1 MSAPSI
7 PATAHQA
14 MSPGLIVLVLSLLLG
29 LQPVTTD
36 LYLPALP
43 AMTQGF
49 GAPMSQAQ
57 LTLTALLLAFGL
69 SQMVW
74 GPLSDRFG
82 RRPVLLVGTLLYVV
96 ASVGSTF
103 SASMDQLIVWRTL
116 QGVAMGAGVMCA
128 RAIVRDLYTPAD
140 GARIMSKGLTGL
152 GVIACASAPLGG
164 LLAGYLGWR
173 MALMALAV
181 FGAGALLVVALRF
194 EETLAQKNPRA
205 LEPVTLLRT
214 WWAILQNP
222 TFWAFTLLAA
232 TSYGGL
238 FTFLAASSFVFI
250 QVLGLSQPAYGL
262 AMFTMSLSYIAGT
275 FICRR
280 LLPRYGVRKTVA
292 LAGACTLTA
301 GTSMGLLALAG
312 VQHVAA
318 IMVPFYIFMLA
329 HGVHQPCGQSGAV
342 GPFPQA
348 AGAASALSGFLM
360 MIAAFFMGGWLGKS
374 LAAQPDSVLPLTNG
388 LWFWSVLIAA
398 TAWTLV
404 QRFGEVK
411 TPPVR
416 TDAGA
421 ANAG

>member
-1 MSAPSI
+1 
-7 PATAHQA
+7 

-49 GAPMSQAQ
+49 GAAMSQAQ

-69 SQMVW
+69 SQLVW

-82 RRPVLLVGTLLYVV
+82 RRPVLLGGTLLYVV

-103 SASMDQLIVWRTL
+103 SASMDQLIVWRAL

-128 RAIVRDLYTPAD
+128 RAIVRDLYAPVD

-164 LLAGYLGWR
+164 LLSEYLGWR
-173 MALMALAV
+173 VALMALAV
-181 FGAGALLVVALRF
+181 FGAGTLLVVALRF

-205 LEPVTLLRT
+205 LELPNLLRT

-222 TFWAFTLLAA
+222 TFWAFTLLAT

-238 FTFLAASSFVFI
+238 FTFLAAGSFVFI
-250 QVLGLSQPAYGL
+250 GVLGLSKPAYGL
-262 AMFTMSLSYIAGT
+262 AMLTMSLSYIVGT

-280 LLPRYGVRKTVA
+280 LLPRFGVRKTVA
-292 LAGACTLTA
+292 IAGVATLTA
-301 GTSMGLLALAG
+301 GTSMGVMALMG
-312 VQHVAA
+312 VQSVAA
-318 IMVPFYIFMLA
+318 IMLPFYLFMLG

-348 AGAASALSGFLM
+348 AGAASAMSGFLM
-360 MIAAFFMGGWLGKS
+360 MVSAFFMGGWLGNS
-374 LAAQPDSVLPLTNG
+374 LSANPGSVLPLTNG
-388 LWFWSVLIAA
+388 IWFWSVLIAL

-404 QRFGEVK
+404 QRHGEAK
-411 TPPVR
+411 MPPVR
-416 TDAGA
+416 ITPEAP
-421 ANAG
+421 NAG